1 MLIVIFITNH
11 LYQFF
16 RCKLENDFP
25 GGMRALLSDF
35 GDCNFRHMNSL
46 SAETITKNQNSSSI
60 RCDNNLINNNINVNN
75 YYNSDRSSIIN
86 SCYSRT
92 SGSILEDVCQARGSE
107 GSINDTK
114 PASTDNNQ
122 TIDKFAANRE
132 EKGPPESK
140 AGAGAE
146 S

>member
-1 MLIVIFITNH
+1 
-11 LYQFF
+11 
-16 RCKLENDFP
+16 
-25 GGMRALLSDF
+25 
-35 GDCNFRHMNSL
+35 MNSL
-46 SAETITKNQNSSSI
+46 SAETVTKNQNSSSI
-60 RCDNNLINNNINVNN
+60 RSDNNLINNNINVNN
-75 YYNSDRSSIIN
+75 YYNNSDRSSNIN

-92 SGSILEDVCQARGSE
+92 SGSILEDVRQARGSE
-107 GSINDTK
+107 ESINDTK

-140 AGAGAE
+140 AEAGAE